1 VLSDD
6 VRAVHV
12 ALDESRAATVHREW
26 DRYEHTLMLVTLVSP
41 YRSLRE
47 PLEDYIDKI
56 LRENP
61 YGYVTVVLPEFVPAR
76 WWHHMF
82 HNQSALLLKAALL
95 FKRRVIVTS
104 VPFHLEH

>member
-12 ALDESRAATVHREW
+12 ALDEARAATVQREW
-26 DRYEHTLMLVTLVSP
+26 DKYEHTLMLVTLVSP

-47 PLEDYIDKI
+47 PLEDYIDAI
-56 LRENP
+56 LTENP
-61 YGYVTVVLPEFVPAR
+61 YGYVTVVLPEFVPAK
-76 WWHHMF
+76 WWHHLF